1 MACSGKRQHKGTF
14 DMISQG
20 NVINVLVVDDDQIDR
35 EMVRRLLSKSTGNYN
50 IVEASTVDEGLEL
63 YDKHNFDVILLDYRM
78 PLRNGV
84 EMIIEIRTH
93 LRNYGIAIIMLSS
106 AEDEKLAIECL
117 KAGAQ
122 DFITKS
128 ELSVRRIQNAL
139 IHAQTR
145 FELEKELRNSYLTSK
160 DLAEKDA
167 LTGLA
172 NRFVFDESLQVAV
185 ANNGRNEFKLGLILF
200 DIDNFKHI
208 NDIHGHDVGDAVLI
222 EISSRIA
229 DSLRENE
236 LFARIG
242 GDEFSI
248 MITNLDSIYHLSSIA
263 GRIVA
268 AMDDPI
274 ITAHASL
281 QIELSIGIA
290 IHPDNTVDCKE
301 LVKCSDIALYRA
313 KTKRGSQICFFYPEM
328 QEKLL
333 RRYEIEK
340 TLASVIKND
349 GLTLLYQ
356 PILDGNTQKLTGFE
370 ALLRLDAKN
379 GLESF
384 PDEFIPISEQTG
396 TMTDIGSW
404 VIETAIKQLA
414 LWNKQGNEEICMSI
428 NLSAIQLDC
437 DNFIDAIKSNIEKY
451 NVMPSSLEFE
461 LTETAL
467 LNCSAVIVDKLKAI
481 RKMGCKIAL
490 DDFGTGYS
498 SISHLLV
505 FPITTI
511 KLDKSIMPTSN
522 EDTNSFML
530 VEALI
535 SMANILNLDIVAEG
549 IEDEFQ
555 LDLIQKHQVQRA
567 QGYLFMK
574 PMPVNS
580 IETIY
585 FDM

>member
-1 MACSGKRQHKGTF
+1 
-14 DMISQG
+14 MISQG
-20 NVINVLVVDDDQIDR
+20 KVINVLVVDDDKIDR
-35 EMVRRLLSKSTGNYN
+35 ERVRRLLSKSTGNYN
-50 IVEASTVDEGLEL
+50 VIEARTVDEGLKL
-63 YDKHNFDVILLDYRM
+63 YDKNNFDVILLDYRM

-84 EMIIEIRTH
+84 EMILEIRTH
-93 LRNYGIAIIMLSS
+93 LRNYGSAIIMLSS

-128 ELSVRRIQNAL
+128 EVTVSRIQNAL

-160 DLAEKDA
+160 MLAEKDA

-172 NRFVFDESLQVAV
+172 NRFVFDEALQIAV
-185 ANNGRNEFKLGLILF
+185 ANNGRSEFKLGLILF

-208 NDIHGHDVGDAVLI
+208 NDIHGHDVGDSVLI
-222 EISSRIA
+222 EISLRIA
-229 DSLRENE
+229 NALRENE
-236 LFARIG
+236 LFSRIG
-242 GDEFSI
+242 GDEFAI
-248 MITNLDSIYHLSSIA
+248 MITNLNSIYHLSDIA
-263 GRIVA
+263 SRIIT

-274 ITAHASL
+274 KTDHASL
-281 QIELSIGIA
+281 QIELSVGIA
-290 IHPDNTVDCKE
+290 IHPDNTVDSKE

-313 KTKRGSQICFFYPEM
+313 KTKQGSQICFFYPEM

-340 TLASVIKND
+340 LLGAVIAND
-349 GLTLLYQ
+349 ELVLFYQ
-356 PILDGNTQKLTGFE
+356 PILDVKTRRLKGFE
-370 ALLRLDAKN
+370 ALLRLDSKN
-379 GLESF
+379 GLESY

-396 TMTDIGSW
+396 TMNDIGSW
-404 VIETAIKQLA
+404 VIETAIKQLSM
-414 LWNKQGNEEICMSI
+414 WNKQFSGDICMSI
-428 NLSAIQLDC
+428 NLSAVQLES
-437 DNFIDAIKSNIEKY
+437 DNFIEAIKSNIAKY
-451 NVMPSSLEFE
+451 NVIPSSLEFE

-467 LNCSAVIVDKLKAI
+467 LNCSAVIVDKLKNI

-511 KLDKSIMPTSN
+511 KLDKSIMPASS
-522 EDTNSFML
+522 EDSNSFVL

-535 SMANILNLDIVAEG
+535 SMANILNLEMVAEG
-549 IEDEFQ
+549 IEEEFQ
-555 LDLIQKHQVQRA
+555 LSFIQKHQVQRA
-567 QGYLFMK
+567 QGYLFNR
-574 PMPVNS
+574 PMPAKEVRK
-580 IETIY
+580 I
-585 FDM
+585 FFL